1 MVSSGVTISR
11 PFFHP
16 LRSHPPPGRRQ
27 APERT
32 CATPQSDTL
41 VPDRSHAHGSRTWT
55 VPDYPSHQPVT
66 GRRYT
71 GLTVTFSRPAAE
83 QAHPP
88 TEPRGSHTR
97 SLFREAM
104 GHRSLGHAHLPHG
117 VGAGADCALSRPSWT
132 AILAH
137 RLRQVPYSPT
147 LSHRPR
153 APFTRVIRCPLL
165 VASVIQDHATGQGI
179 DDDD

>member
-1 MVSSGVTISR
+1 MGRTQLDGLDPWFQQAR
-11 PFFHP
+11 PFPALFFTRRVPDP
-16 LRSHPPPGRRQ
+16 LPWGRR

-32 CATPQSDTL
+32 CATPQPDTL
-41 VPDRSHAHGSRTWT
+41 VPDRSYAHVSRIWT
-55 VPDYPSHQPVT
+55 VHDYPSHQAVT
-66 GRRYT
+66 GRRFT

-117 VGAGADCALSRPSWT
+117 VGAGADCALSRPSW
-132 AILAH
+132 AASLAR
-137 RLRQVPYSPT
+137 RLRLCDNV
-147 LSHRPR
+147 
-153 APFTRVIRCPLL
+153 
-165 VASVIQDHATGQGI
+165 
-179 DDDD
+179 